1 MGFHLTLATRP
12 GGGSPGAPRAT
23 ALRLVQSLAI
33 MLTAL
38 ALVAEKVGDSSLEG
52 GGFHPSIALSAAW
65 VTRWYVRLQPALL
78 FQCADE
84 QLALATEHYRMAA
97 LIRRGWCLTALGRAD
112 EGIPLLTA
120 GLAGYLPRRAAL
132 AEPHRRIWPPCAAFH
147 SGEGVGLAQSVLL
160 YSAFRTVGALR

>member
-1 MGFHLTLATRP
+1 MMRPPAMTSAKYMGFHLTLATRP

-38 ALVAEKVGDSSLEG
+38 ALVAEKVGDPSLEG

-78 FQCADE
+78 FQCADGPVVAGSGVFE
-84 QLALATEHYRMAA
+84 FYAESVRGR
-97 LIRRGWCLTALGRAD
+97 RRGGVDRD
-112 EGIPLLTA
+112 SGK
-120 GLAGYLPRRAAL
+120 GLP
-132 AEPHRRIWPPCAAFH
+132 
-147 SGEGVGLAQSVLL
+147 
-160 YSAFRTVGALR
+160 

>member
-1 MGFHLTLATRP
+1 MGFHLTLATE
-12 GGGSPGAPRAT
+12 GGSPACQVM

-84 QLALATEHYRMAA
+84 QLARPPSTIGWRLLSGA
-97 LIRRGWCLTALGRAD
+97 GWCLTALGRAD

-120 GLAGYLPRRAAL
+120 GLAGYLPRRAA
-132 AEPHRRIWPPCAAFH
+132 PRSPSRIAAFGPLVRH
-147 SGEGVGLAQSVLL
+147 SIRERV
-160 YSAFRTVGALR
+160 